1 MNHCDK
7 NDRNHEYSND
17 SAFTPESKCFIHFF
31 ISKDFFQLF
40 YSYYASV
47 LFTLLSLWLNFDYQ
61 LSFLRFRTK
70 LFFLFLS
77 LYEATNKKKT
87 SERLITYTSESIS

>member
-1 MNHCDK
+1 MNHWDK

-17 SAFTPESKCFIHFF
+17 SAFTPESKSFIHFF

-47 LFTLLSLWLNFDYQ
+47 LFTLLSL
-61 LSFLRFRTK
+61 
-70 LFFLFLS
+70 
-77 LYEATNKKKT
+77 
-87 SERLITYTSESIS
+87 